1 MKKLII
7 ASVFIL
13 LTGTA
18 FSQTLQK
25 GSLIGIHDFTVTLDP
40 DVTMNQYMDF
50 LINTYVPE
58 YEKSFQGVKLFVL
71 KGIRG
76 DHENGYAL
84 IFYFESVKDRDR
96 YFKDEGG
103 LNEVGQSAM
112 NKLRPLLN
120 ELNKLGAF
128 STVYTDWVIQ

>member
-7 ASVFIL
+7 AAVFIL

-50 LINTYVPE
+50 LINTYIPE
-58 YEKSFQGVKLFVL
+58 YEKSFQGAKLFVL

-76 DHENGYAL
+76 EHENGYAL

-112 NKLRPLLN
+112 EKCRPTLD
-120 ELNKLGAF
+120 ELKKLGAY
-128 STVYTDWVIQ
+128 STVYTDWLIQ

>member
-7 ASVFIL
+7 AAVFIL

-18 FSQTLQK
+18 FSQILQK
-25 GSLIGIHDFTVTLDP
+25 GSLIGIHDFTVTLEP
-40 DVTMNQYMDF
+40 DVTMNQYLDF
-50 LINTYVPE
+50 LINMHVPE

-76 DHENGYAL
+76 EHESGYAL
-84 IFYFESVKDRDR
+84 IFYFESVKDRNR

-103 LNEVGQSAM
+103 FNEVGQSAWE
-112 NKLRPLLN
+112 KCQPTFD
-120 ELNKLGAF
+120 ELNKLGTF